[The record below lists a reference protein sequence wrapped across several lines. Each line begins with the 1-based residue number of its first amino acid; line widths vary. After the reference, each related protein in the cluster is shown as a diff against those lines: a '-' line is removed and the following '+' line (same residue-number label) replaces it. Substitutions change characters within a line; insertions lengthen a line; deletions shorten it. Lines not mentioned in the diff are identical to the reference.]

1 MLLSVFPRRGVK
13 IILEIILLAIGTIIL
28 ILIIII
34 IIIIIIITQS
44 YPNLRVEPFYCVC

>member
-34 IIIIIIITQS
+34 IIIIIITQS

>member
-13 IILEIILLAIGTIIL
+13 IILEIILLAIGTI

>member
-34 IIIIIIITQS
+34 IIIITQS

>member
-28 ILIIII
+28 I

>member
-34 IIIIIIITQS
+34 IIIIITQS

>member
-34 IIIIIIITQS
+34 IIITQS

>member
-28 ILIIII
+28 II

>member
-13 IILEIILLAIGTIIL
+13 IILETILLAIGTIIL
-28 ILIIII
+28 
-34 IIIIIIITQS
+34 IIIIIITQS

>member
-28 ILIIII
+28 III